1 MHPYLTERALARC
14 AALAPYAA
22 VAALHHERLDGS
34 GYHRGCRAPQI
45 GMSARVLAAA
55 DAYHAMTEERPYRPA
70 LDATAAKHRLR
81 EEVQAGRLD
90 GWAADGVLGA
100 AGHRVRRRQRDWPGG
115 LSTRQVEVLRL
126 AVRGRSNREIAARL
140 HISERTVEHHL
151 EHIYTKIG
159 VSTRAAAALFAAQNE
174 LLED

>member
-1 MHPYLTERALARC
+1 MGGRHC
-14 AALAPYAA
+14 A
-22 VAALHHERLDGS
+22 
-34 GYHRGCRAPQI
+34 
-45 GMSARVLAAA
+45 
-55 DAYHAMTEERPYRPA
+55 
-70 LDATAAKHRLR
+70 
-81 EEVQAGRLD
+81 
-90 GWAADGVLGA
+90 GA